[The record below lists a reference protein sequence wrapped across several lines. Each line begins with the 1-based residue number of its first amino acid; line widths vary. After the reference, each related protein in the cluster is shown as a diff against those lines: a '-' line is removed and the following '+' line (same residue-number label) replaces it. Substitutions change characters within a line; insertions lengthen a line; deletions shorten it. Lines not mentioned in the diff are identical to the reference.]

1 MPLKQTLSRHWF
13 RFQRELFPWLEEAL
27 GPLGQRYERLVRV
40 LELVRVEEWLPYS
53 GGWRGRPLKDRA
65 ALARAFLAKAVLDVP
80 TTRGLVDSLY
90 DLMDSAYDAP
100 AIRAFSQKLGY
111 VPIIDL
117 NPRRR
122 PQVKA
127 ERKREALAQRRI
139 GHVPPE
145 ARRTR
150 ERSTVE
156 RVNGR
161 LKDEFGGRHLRV
173 RGPGKVWCHLMFV
186 ILALTVEQLMRLML

>member
-1 MPLKQTLSRHWF
+1 
-13 RFQRELFPWLEEAL
+13 
-27 GPLGQRYERLVRV
+27 
-40 LELVRVEEWLPYS
+40 
-53 GGWRGRPLKDRA
+53 
-65 ALARAFLAKAVLDVP
+65 
-80 TTRGLVDSLY
+80 
-90 DLMDSAYDAP
+90 MDSAYDAP
-100 AIRAFSQKLGY
+100 EIRAFSQKLGH

-139 GHVPPE
+139 GQVSPE

-161 LKDEFGGRHLRV
+161 LKDEFGGRYVRV
-173 RGPGKVWCHLMFV
+173 RGPGKVWCHLMFG

>member
-1 MPLKQTLSRHWF
+1 
-13 RFQRELFPWLEEAL
+13 
-27 GPLGQRYERLVRV
+27 
-40 LELVRVEEWLPYS
+40 
-53 GGWRGRPLKDRA
+53 
-65 ALARAFLAKAVLDVP
+65 
-80 TTRGLVDSLY
+80 
-90 DLMDSAYDAP
+90 MDSAYGAP
-100 AIRAFSQKLGY
+100 EIRAFSQKLGH

-127 ERKREALAQRRI
+127 DRKREALAQRRI
-139 GHVPPE
+139 GQVSPE

-161 LKDEFGGRHLRV
+161 LKEEFGGRQVRV
-173 RGPGKVWCHLMFV
+173 RGPGKVMCHLMFG
-186 ILALTVEQLMRLML
+186 ILALTHQAILKRALAQYLKRAKMGGPGTHVRTASDNRRRRPGRGLQGENSGVLEYAGPRESPAQAKDWSLFWPDRAKNLRFPTGGLRPLRGKSGRLDCASL

>member
-27 GPLGQRYERLVRV
+27 GPLGERYERL
-40 LELVRVEEWLPYS
+40 
-53 GGWRGRPLKDRA
+53 GH
-65 ALARAFLAKAVLDVP
+65 
-80 TTRGLVDSLY
+80 
-90 DLMDSAYDAP
+90 
-100 AIRAFSQKLGY
+100 

-139 GHVPPE
+139 GHLSPE
-145 ARRTR
+145 ARRYR
-150 ERSTVE
+150 ERLTVE
-156 RVNGR
+156 RGVG
-161 LKDEFGGRHLRV
+161 
-173 RGPGKVWCHLMFV
+173 
-186 ILALTVEQLMRLML
+186 A